1 MAIIPSIINWLNI
14 KRINQIEI
22 FKKYPF
28 ETQQETLYQLLA
40 KAAKTEWGKKYDYHS
55 IASIKEYQSRFPVQ
69 TYEDI
74 LCYVERLRKGESN
87 LLWPGEIKW
96 FAKSSGTTSTKS
108 KFIPMSSE
116 ALEDC
121 HYRAA
126 KDILALYIMQRPES
140 RIFSGKSLT
149 LGGSHRMNQFSNDS
163 LYGDLSAILIENAP
177 FWVDIIRTPKQKIA
191 LLEDFEEKLN
201 LITKSTVNENVTS
214 ISGVPSWYLVLIKQI
229 LAFTG
234 RNNLLDVWPN
244 LEVFFHGG
252 ISFKPYREQYKKL
265 ISGDQMCYMETYNA
279 SEGFFGIQDDMLQ
292 NDMLLMLDYGIFYEF
307 IPADKI
313 NSENPPV
320 YIITEVETDVNYA
333 IIISTNAGL
342 WRYMMGDTIIFTS
355 LDPYRFRISGRTK
368 HFINV
373 FGEEVIVDNAE
384 KALESACKKTD
395 SIIAEYTAGPVFM
408 NTLSKGSH
416 EWIIEFEKIPSDL
429 NLFIETLDET
439 LKSVNSDYEAKRY
452 KDLNLVLPVVRSVP
466 RGTFNT
472 WMKAKNKL
480 GGQNKVPRLSN
491 SREYIEEL
499 YLIASIA
506 PPCPPTS
513 LRRSGCD
520 PPPKTSNGLREG
532 EEGG

>member
-28 ETQQETLYQLLA
+28 ETQQETLYKLLA
-40 KAAKTEWGKKYDYHS
+40 KAAKTEWGKKFSYSS
-55 IASIKEYQSRFPVQ
+55 IVSIKDYQSRFPVQ

-74 LCYVERLRKGESN
+74 IPYVERLRKGEPN
-87 LLWPGEIKW
+87 ILWPGEIRW

-108 KFIPMSSE
+108 KFIPMSRE

-126 KDILALYIMQRPES
+126 KDILAIYAMQRPDT

-191 LLEDFEEKLN
+191 LLEDFEEKLD

-234 RNNLLDVWPN
+234 KNDLLDVWPN

-252 ISFKPYREQYKKL
+252 ISFTPYREQYKKL
-265 ISGDQMCYMETYNA
+265 IIGDQMQYMETYNA
-279 SEGFFGIQDDMLQ
+279 SEGFFGIQDDPLRS
-292 NDMLLMLDYGIFYEF
+292 DMLLMLDYGIFYEF
-307 IPADKI
+307 IPAEKI
-313 NSENPPV
+313 DTDNTPA
-320 YIITEVETDVNYA
+320 YTIAEVKTGINYA
-333 IIISTNAGL
+333 IIISTNGGL
-342 WRYMMGDTIIFTS
+342 WRYLMGDTVVFTCI
-355 LDPYRFRISGRTK
+355 DPYRFRISGRTK

-373 FGEEVIVDNAE
+373 FGEEVIIENAD
-384 KALESACKKTD
+384 KALNSACKATNAV
-395 SIIAEYTAGPVFM
+395 ITEYTAGPVFM
-408 NTLSKGSH
+408 NTVSKGSH
-416 EWIIEFEKIPSDL
+416 EWIIEFEKEPSDL
-429 NLFIETLDET
+429 TLFIITLDNT
-439 LKSVNSDYEAKRY
+439 LKSVNSDYEAKRL
-452 KDLNLVLPVVRSVP
+452 KDLNLVLPVINPVP
-466 RGTFNT
+466 RGTFNRWLKT
-472 WMKAKNKL
+472 KNKL

-491 SREYIEEL
+491 SREYIEQL
-499 YLIASIA
+499 YIIAGIKS
-506 PPCPPTS
+506 
-513 LRRSGCD
+513 
-520 PPPKTSNGLREG
+520 K
-532 EEGG
+532 

>member
-1 MAIIPSIINWLNI
+1 
-14 KRINQIEI
+14 
-22 FKKYPF
+22 
-28 ETQQETLYQLLA
+28 
-40 KAAKTEWGKKYDYHS
+40 
-55 IASIKEYQSRFPVQ
+55 VQ

-74 LCYVERLRKGESN
+74 IPYVERLRKGETD

-96 FAKSSGTTSTKS
+96 FAKSSGTTSAKS
-108 KFIPMSSE
+108 KFIPMSRE

-126 KDILALYIMQRPES
+126 KDILVIYTMQRPAT

-177 FWVDIIRTPKQKIA
+177 FWVDIIRTPRQKIA

-229 LAFTG
+229 LTFTG
-234 RNNLLDVWPN
+234 KTNLLDVWPN

-252 ISFKPYREQYKKL
+252 ISFTPYREQYKKL
-265 ISGDQMCYMETYNA
+265 IVGDQMNYMETYNA
-279 SEGFFGIQDDMLQ
+279 SEGFFGIQDDPLS

-313 NSENPPV
+313 NSDDPPV
-320 YIITEVETDVNYA
+320 FTVAEVESGVNYA
-333 IIISTNAGL
+333 IIISTNGGL
-342 WRYMMGDTIIFTS
+342 WRYMMGDTIVFTS
-355 LDPYRFRISGRTK
+355 VEPYRFRITGRTK

-373 FGEEVIVDNAE
+373 FGEEVIVDNAD
-384 KALESACKKTD
+384 KALESACKETNAV
-395 SIIAEYTAGPVFM
+395 IAEYTAGPVFM

-416 EWIIEFEKIPSDL
+416 EWIIEFDKVPADL
-429 NLFIETLDET
+429 TIFTNTLDNT
-439 LKSVNSDYEAKRY
+439 LKSVNSDYEAKRVH
-452 KDLNLVLPVVRSVP
+452 DLNLGFPVVRPVP
-466 RGTFNT
+466 RGTFNKWLKT
-472 WMKAKNKL
+472 KNKL

-491 SREYIEEL
+491 SREYIEDL
-499 YLIASIA
+499 YKIAGI
-506 PPCPPTS
+506 
-513 LRRSGCD
+513 RID
-520 PPPKTSNGLREG
+520 
-532 EEGG
+532 

>member
-1 MAIIPSIINWLNI
+1 MAIIPSIVNWLNV

-28 ETQQETLYQLLA
+28 ETQQETLYKLLA
-40 KAAKTEWGKKYDYHS
+40 KAAKTEWGEKFNYS
-55 IASIKEYQSRFPVQ
+55 TIASIKDYQSRFPIQ

-74 LCYVERLRKGESN
+74 IPYVERLRKGETN
-87 LLWPGEIKW
+87 LLWPGEMKW
-96 FAKSSGTTSTKS
+96 FAKSSGTTSAKS
-108 KFIPMSSE
+108 KFIPMSRE

-126 KDILALYIMQRPES
+126 KDILVIYAMQKPETK
-140 RIFSGKSLT
+140 IFSGKSLT

-234 RNNLLDVWPN
+234 KNNLLDVWPN

-252 ISFKPYREQYKKL
+252 ISFTPYREQYKKL
-265 ISGDQMCYMETYNA
+265 ICGDQMNYMETYNA
-279 SEGFFGIQDDMLQ
+279 SEGFFGIQDDQ
-292 NDMLLMLDYGIFYEF
+292 HSSDMLLMLDYGIFYEF
-307 IPADKI
+307 VPVDNI
-313 NSENPPV
+313 NSDNPLA
-320 YIITEVETDVNYA
+320 YTIAEVKTGVNYA
-333 IIISTNAGL
+333 IIISTNGGL
-342 WRYMMGDTIIFTS
+342 WRYMMGDTIVFTS

-373 FGEEVIVDNAE
+373 FGEEVIVDNAD
-384 KALESACKKTD
+384 KALDSACKGTD
-395 SIIAEYTAGPVFM
+395 AVIAEYTAGPVFM
-408 NTLSKGSH
+408 SSVSKGSH
-416 EWIIEFEKIPSDL
+416 EWIIEFEKRPSDPA
-429 NLFIETLDET
+429 LFIEILDNT
-439 LKSVNSDYEAKRY
+439 LKSVNSDYEAKRF
-452 KDLNLVLPVVRSVP
+452 KDLNLVLPVLRSVP
-466 RGTFNT
+466 RGTFNKWLKT
-472 WMKAKNKL
+472 KNKL

-491 SREYIEEL
+491 SREYIEDL
-499 YLIASIA
+499 YIIAGI
-506 PPCPPTS
+506 TI
-513 LRRSGCD
+513 
-520 PPPKTSNGLREG
+520 E
-532 EEGG
+532 